1 MRGDQY
7 DLRSIIA
14 AICLFAV
21 VVADL
26 IYGAVT
32 GREFLVSWLG
42 LLFAALAI
50 IALFFDRIRKFS
62 LSLQE
67 GVAVETQE
75 AQAKASA
82 NLADAN
88 ASKKGELGSAEEAAR
103 VVTETITPEA
113 LRRAEGATVLWVDDN
128 PDNNRF
134 ERKALEAV
142 GLRFVL
148 STSTEDA
155 LKVIDE
161 QNFDL
166 IISDMGRPSDRNAG
180 YTLLDALRSH
190 GDQTP
195 FIIYMGRS
203 TPDLRA
209 EAGNKGAQG
218 LTDLPNELFQLVL
231 STIYNRSGSRR

>member
-1 MRGDQY
+1 
-7 DLRSIIA
+7 
-14 AICLFAV
+14 
-21 VVADL
+21 
-26 IYGAVT
+26 
-32 GREFLVSWLG
+32 
-42 LLFAALAI
+42 
-50 IALFFDRIRKFS
+50 LFFDRIRKFS
-62 LSLQE
+62 LSLQG

-88 ASKKGELGSAEEAAR
+88 ASKKGEPGSAEEAAR

-128 PDNNRF
+128 PDNNRS

-180 YTLLDALRSH
+180 YTLLDALQSR
-190 GDQTP
+190 GDRTP

-203 TPDLRA
+203 TPELRA

-218 LTDLPNELFQLVL
+218 LTDRPNELFQLVL
-231 STIYNRSGSRR
+231 STIYNRSTSRG